1 VAHPPAGCAV
11 LAHSFHL
18 RASAHQTDGYI
29 TCGARLRSIVGTL
42 MALHFPNA
50 SRNYN
55 PTQRC
60 VCFWGHDSAF
70 EVSFHLDEEALCKIS
85 PYVDR
90 NEASLLHVFDVNRV
104 RIQEA
109 ASVAYSRRRQNYH
122 RLSASDLLAPVHRGR
137 RAGGERRNCGRR
149 EAEK

>member
-1 VAHPPAGCAV
+1 MTAVCAV
-11 LAHSFHL
+11 AEICI
-18 RASAHQTDGYI
+18 AMATD
-29 TCGARLRSIVGTL
+29 TSPVAARLRSIMGTL
-42 MALHFPNA
+42 MTLHFPNA

-122 RLSASDLLAPVHRGR
+122 RLSASDLLEPVHRGR
-137 RAGGERRNCGRR
+137 KHGQR
-149 EAEK
+149 

>member
-1 VAHPPAGCAV
+1 MRQLVPMAQPDLDASPMRGSPTSPTDTSPAA
-11 LAHSFHL
+11 
-18 RASAHQTDGYI
+18 
-29 TCGARLRSIVGTL
+29 ARLRSIMGTL
-42 MALHFPNA
+42 MTLHFPNA

-122 RLSASDLLAPVHRGR
+122 RLSASDLLAPVHRGTKHGPR
-137 RAGGERRNCGRR
+137 
-149 EAEK
+149 

>member
-1 VAHPPAGCAV
+1 M
-11 LAHSFHL
+11 
-18 RASAHQTDGYI
+18 
-29 TCGARLRSIVGTL
+29 GTL
-42 MALHFPNA
+42 MTLHFPNA

-90 NEASLLHVFDVNRV
+90 NEVSLLHVFDVNRV

-122 RLSASDLLAPVHRGR
+122 RLSASDLLEPVHRR
-137 RAGGERRNCGRR
+137 RKHG
-149 EAEK
+149 

>member
-1 VAHPPAGCAV
+1 M
-11 LAHSFHL
+11 
-18 RASAHQTDGYI
+18 
-29 TCGARLRSIVGTL
+29 GTL
-42 MALHFPNA
+42 MTLHFPNA

-109 ASVAYSRRRQNYH
+109 ASAAYSRRRQNYH
-122 RLSASDLLAPVHRGR
+122 RLSASDLLEPVHRGR
-137 RAGGERRNCGRR
+137 KHGQT
-149 EAEK
+149 

>member
-1 VAHPPAGCAV
+1 MIRVSQKDQSSHRCFSPPPSSSKRQNRVAIFSTIWLDA
-11 LAHSFHL
+11 
-18 RASAHQTDGYI
+18 
-29 TCGARLRSIVGTL
+29 ARLRSKG
-42 MALHFPNA
+42 FPNA

-122 RLSASDLLAPVHRGR
+122 RLSASDLLEPVHRR
-137 RAGGERRNCGRR
+137 RKHG
-149 EAEK
+149 